1 MLTDKYRPTTLREVV
16 GNTKAIK
23 SLWAFSK
30 NPRPEAFLLK
40 GAPGI
45 GKTSA
50 ALALAND
57 LRIGLM
63 DVQDYS
69 GQAIGKEEIMSI
81 FKTLWHYPFES
92 KWRMVI
98 INEADKMSMA
108 AQILCMDHLENLPK
122 HGIVVMTSNDADAFE
137 PRFLSRLTV
146 IHFTTQGL
154 KQVAQD
160 LLGKICELEGATI
173 DPKVIARLVEAS
185 RNNIRTALKGIS
197 LEILEAAGEGFTLN
211 G

>member
-1 MLTDKYRPTTLREVV
+1 MLTDKYRPRTLQEVV

-57 LRIGLM
+57 LKIGPM

-69 GQAIGKEEIMSI
+69 GQEIGEREVEEI
-81 FKTLWHYPFES
+81 FRTLRHYPFES
-92 KWRMVI
+92 KWRIVI
-98 INEADKMSMA
+98 INEADKMTMA
-108 AQILCMDHLENLPK
+108 AQVLCMQYLEKLPK

-160 LLGKICELEGATI
+160 LLGRICELEGATI

-197 LEILEAAGEGFTLN
+197 LEILEAAGEGFTL